1 MKPVSDALNNWIKTL
16 ITNHNHSRMKF
27 IPMNDNKYDRGTSY
41 VIEFGSVP
49 HFQSKKEDTLI
60 RICMSTYYMNHP
72 NNNHIH
78 TNILITKPSVLR
90 TNNKPQDSSWF
101 CINCDRLKCKDIKDF
116 IEYFRKGFSKIND
129 VYYRPNSLI
138 AYNPDDYAEK
148 FKEFNAYD
156 YKQIMDF
163 FEGCKSFLEKRNETN
178 KRVKDAKKDFK
189 KG

>member
-41 VIEFGSVP
+41 VIEFGCVP
-49 HFQSKKEDTLI
+49 HFQTKKEYTLI
-60 RICMSTYYMNHP
+60 RICMSTYFMNKL

-78 TNILITKPSVLR
+78 TNIMITKPSVLR
-90 TNNKPQDSSWF
+90 TDKPQDSSWF
-101 CINCDRLKCKDIKDF
+101 CINCDRLKCKDIVDF
-116 IEYFRKGFSKIND
+116 IEYFRKGFYKITE
-129 VYYRPNSLI
+129 VYYRPNPLI
-138 AYNPDDYAEK
+138 AYNPKDYVEK

-163 FEGCKSFLEKRNETN
+163 FDGCKSFLEKRNETN

>member
-49 HFQSKKEDTLI
+49 HYQTKKDDTLI

-72 NNNHIH
+72 NNNHIYTH
-78 TNILITKPSVLR
+78 IMITKPSVLR
-90 TNNKPQDSSWF
+90 TEKPQDSSWF
-101 CINCDRLKCKDIKDF
+101 CISCDRLKCKDITDF
-116 IEYFRKGFSKIND
+116 IEYFRKGFYGIND
-129 VYYRPNSLI
+129 VYYRPNPLI
-138 AYNPDDYAEK
+138 AHHPDDYVK
-148 FKEFNAYD
+148 TFKEFNAYD

-163 FEGCKSFLEKRNETN
+163 FDGCKSFLEKRNETN
-178 KRVKDAKKDFK
+178 KRVNDAKKDFK
-189 KG
+189 RG

>member
-1 MKPVSDALNNWIKTL
+1 MKPASDALNNWIKTL

-27 IPMNDNKYDRGTSY
+27 IPINDSKYDRGTSY
-41 VIEFGSVP
+41 IIEFGSVP
-49 HFQSKKEDTLI
+49 NYQAKEEDTLI
-60 RICMSTYYMNHP
+60 RIWLSTYFMNKP

-78 TNILITKPSVLR
+78 TNIMITKPSVLR
-90 TNNKPQDSSWF
+90 TNKPQDSSCF

-116 IEYFRKGFSKIND
+116 IEYFRKSYTKID
-129 VYYRPNSLI
+129 YIYYSHNTLI
-138 AYNPDDYAEK
+138 AYHPDDHVEK
-148 FKEFNAYD
+148 FKELNAYD

-163 FEGCKSFLEKRNETN
+163 FDGCKSFLEKRNETN